1 MLKNG
6 VAAGPGAK
14 GGAWI
19 PGMIGVTEHWAAF
32 MNKDLS
38 SGLGVVN
45 VDTPTFL
52 AVRKTPF
59 F

>member
-1 MLKNG
+1 
-6 VAAGPGAK
+6 
-14 GGAWI
+14 
-19 PGMIGVTEHWAAF
+19 MIGVTEHWAAF

-59 F
+59 FFYGVFLCVIVPSLSWQIIM

>member
-1 MLKNG
+1 
-6 VAAGPGAK
+6 
-14 GGAWI
+14 
-19 PGMIGVTEHWAAF
+19 MIGVTEHWAAF

-52 AVRKTPF
+52 AVRKTPLL
-59 F
+59 

>member
-1 MLKNG
+1 
-6 VAAGPGAK
+6 
-14 GGAWI
+14 
-19 PGMIGVTEHWAAF
+19 MIGVTEHWAAF

-59 F
+59 SLMFSCVIVPSLSWQIIM